1 MCAPVA
7 CVAVTWLVRCPPSL
21 RRLELR
27 DWVPPCVAG
36 DAFFGCGEM
45 DTPLEI
51 KPAWPIWLSG
61 FCYHGEI
68 VRAGLRKKVPLYKET
83 FRHAKPR
90 KAIRKPRKLKIAEV
104 RIASSR
110 GHEPRQEILCRRRR
124 GMFIFGGSAIPCPK
138 AGGIPAAVKRWHHP
152 ILGDW
157 WSRARCSIRDTC
169 PQWNKVLRL
178 HINERGRP
186 AGCSESQLLP

>member
-90 KAIRKPRKLKIAEV
+90 KAIRKPRKPEIAKV

-110 GHEPRQEILCRRRR
+110 GHDPRQEILCRR
-124 GMFIFGGSAIPCPK
+124 
-138 AGGIPAAVKRWHHP
+138 
-152 ILGDW
+152 D
-157 WSRARCSIRDTC
+157 
-169 PQWNKVLRL
+169 
-178 HINERGRP
+178 
-186 AGCSESQLLP
+186 AGCSSSGEVRCLAPKPGVFRRRLRGGIIPFWGIGGVAPGVAFGIHARSGIRFFACI